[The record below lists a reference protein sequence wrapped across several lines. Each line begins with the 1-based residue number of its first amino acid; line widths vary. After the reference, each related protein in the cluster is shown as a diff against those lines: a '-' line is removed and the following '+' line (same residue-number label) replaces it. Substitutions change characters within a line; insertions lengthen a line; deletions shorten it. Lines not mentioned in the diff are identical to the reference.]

1 MTATITPI
9 GTLYT
14 TSSTGGT
21 NALPAFVGNIGDIM
35 LITTHIASAT
45 VHIASIATV
54 QPFTSTALT
63 GVTITH
69 LGGGVFGTHSVDL
82 WLGVVTNA
90 NSAESMQFNFTGSA
104 AITSTVNSYTVQA
117 FTAGGQGT
125 TWAVDA
131 ALATSTNTASTT
143 ITYPTLTPSDSGE
156 LYFGYGIS
164 GSALTTGQT
173 AGYTVVTD
181 PTPVNAIIWDT
192 GVSGVQSPTSTQ
204 TSSATSM
211 GIGVIISATPAPA
224 TAIQTSGSGQQS
236 FTENTGTAISTIA
249 VNPSLVG
256 DLLVVYGEVHSTTIH
271 FTTLSGGGVT
281 TWTPIVGPFV
291 GTSGAYSMNMWMGV
305 VTSTGS
311 STITAA
317 TSASISGL
325 TTGLASVEFTLH
337 NSGAIWALDTTGTAS
352 NSAST
357 SITFPSLTPAA
368 AGELYVGMVVSNTGV
383 SLYGQS
389 ANLTSAF
396 AWNFTVNGA
405 VFNPQVGSGAYA
417 PTLTQTSGT
426 SWTIGAFISGMLP
439 SGTPRIRVVSQAIT
453 RASSF

>member
-1 MTATITPI
+1 MAITPI

-21 NALPAFVGNIGDIM
+21 SALPGFGGNIGDIL

-54 QPFTSTALT
+54 EGFTSTALT

-90 NSAESMQFNFTGSA
+90 NSAEDMQFNFTGSA
-104 AITSTVNSYTVQA
+104 SITSTVNSYTVQG

-131 ALATSTNTASTT
+131 ALATSTNAASTT
-143 ITYPTLTPSDSGE
+143 ITYPTLTPSGAGE

-173 AGYTVVTD
+173 AGYTAVTD
-181 PTPVNAIIWDT
+181 PTPVNAIIYDT
-192 GVSGVQSPTSTQ
+192 GVTGVQSPTSTQ

-211 GIGVIISATPAPA
+211 GIGVILSATPAPI
-224 TAIQTSGSGQQS
+224 TAIQTSGSGSQS
-236 FTENTGTAISTIA
+236 FTESNGTAISTLA
-249 VNPSLVG
+249 VSPTLLG
-256 DLLVVYGEVHSTTIH
+256 DLMVVYGEVHSATIH
-271 FTTLSGGGVT
+271 YTTLSGGGVA

-305 VTSTGS
+305 VTATGS

-337 NSGAIWALDTTGTAS
+337 NSGAIWALDTTGTQS

-357 SITFPSLTPAA
+357 TIAFPSLTPAA
-368 AGELYVGMVVSNTGV
+368 TGELYVGMVVSNTGV
-383 SLYGQS
+383 SGFGQS

-405 VFNPQVGSGAYA
+405 VFNPQVGTGAYA
-417 PTLTQTSGT
+417 PTLTQTSGI
-426 SWTIGAFISGMLP
+426 SWTIAAFIKGTLP
-439 SGTPRIRVVSQAIT
+439 SGTPRLQILTQAVK
-453 RASSF
+453 RSRYF